1 LGSLSWSVIGTARE
15 AWRWGPDL
23 SVFTGAVTNYFAVDS
38 AGDTIVQLGIQ
49 LRQLELRVDAGF
61 SDIPDSS
68 SLNNVADDEL
78 LDGLVLGNTTS
89 AVGAANG
96 IGVAA
101 AVFGSSVIA
110 AFAGHCHAV

>member
-1 LGSLSWSVIGTARE
+1 MCVSYDPCSNKLT
-15 AWRWGPDL
+15 
-23 SVFTGAVTNYFAVDS
+23 
-38 AGDTIVQLGIQ
+38 
-49 LRQLELRVDAGF
+49 RVDAGF

-110 AFAGHCHAV
+110 AFAGLKMLQAAILENQHYLF